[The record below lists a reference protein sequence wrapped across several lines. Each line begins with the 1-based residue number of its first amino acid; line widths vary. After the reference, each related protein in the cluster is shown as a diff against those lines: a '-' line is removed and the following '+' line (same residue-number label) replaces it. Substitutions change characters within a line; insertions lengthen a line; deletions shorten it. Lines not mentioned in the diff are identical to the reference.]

1 MHDIVIRGG
10 TIVDGTGADAF
21 VADIA
26 INEGVITHIAPSISE
41 DAKQVINASGH
52 IVTPGWVDVHTH
64 YDGQVAWDE
73 DLEPSATNGVTTLV
87 MGNCGVGFAPVR
99 PGTEAPLIE
108 LMEGVEDIYAP
119 TFASWPSIRDI
130 RRSSMTS
137 LPILLIISVKKPRI
151 TRRRASAMGIPRDIR

>member
-64 YDGQVAWDE
+64 YDGQVTWDE
-73 DLEPSATNGVTTLV
+73 DLEP
-87 MGNCGVGFAPVR
+87 F
-99 PGTEAPLIE
+99 
-108 LMEGVEDIYAP
+108 
-119 TFASWPSIRDI
+119 
-130 RRSSMTS
+130 RRSHNGSVVKW
-137 LPILLIISVKKPRI
+137 ISK
-151 TRRRASAMGIPRDIR
+151 TG